1 MKKNRKRILFLDIDG
16 VMCTFG
22 EYTRN
27 RAKFWKKYEE
37 ARELQ
42 MPYSFNP
49 GCVKVLNEI
58 LAITNAD
65 IVLTSDWREDY
76 SLQAL
81 DNIFKFNKVIK
92 SPIDVTEVISGKL
105 IEKVKN
111 RAKEIDIYIQ
121 KHNIENYV
129 IVDDFDFSPYIP
141 KDKFVCTIER
151 EGIKQTNIK
160 HKILKILQNE

>member
-1 MKKNRKRILFLDIDG
+1 MNPILFLDIDG
-16 VMCTFG
+16 VMSTYG
-22 EYTRN
+22 EYLRN
-27 RAKFWKKYEE
+27 RNKFWKKYDE

-58 LAITNAD
+58 LEKTNAE
-65 IVLTSDWREDY
+65 IVITSDWREDY

-81 DNIFKFNKVIK
+81 GNIFKFNKVIK

-121 KHNIENYV
+121 KHSIETYV
-129 IVDDFDFSPYIP
+129 IIDDFDLSPYVP
-141 KDKFVCTIER
+141 KDKFVITIER
-151 EGIKQTNIK
+151 EGIKQSNIK
-160 HKILKILQNE
+160 HKILKILHYEQK